1 MNRPPPPSYR
11 AQALKRRG
19 PKASRNT
26 WLRLFNTFPD
36 HPKWGVV
43 ASNADSTRAA
53 VIATVIKLLTV
64 ANKGHSRG
72 SVENFAP
79 EEWALTLDVPH
90 DEVVRIFDA
99 LHKCGW
105 IDQWFLVTW
114 DEHHP
119 ESEDPTRYDRVQ
131 RHRKKKREALDA
143 ERLARLRGLMPGDEK
158 PTLAAPAALRETAF
172 QSSETAFHRKSIGGA
187 GTYDRPRNG
196 VSTVI
201 ETPRSEPDKE
211 RGLSEEGCGEGQ
223 IARTDD
229 LVWLYGRGGE
239 GGRGLFMVMQGCAR
253 RSELYARNLI
263 LNWLREVGDDAA
275 CLKGIIEA
283 VDGQATGP
291 AYEGLV
297 SQHLTAARD
306 LAAGSPRLPLPPL
319 PVTRARGS

>member
-1 MNRPPPPSYR
+1 MNRPPPTYR
-11 AQALKRRG
+11 SQALQRRG

-43 ASNADSTRAA
+43 ASNAGSTRAA

-79 EEWALTLDVPH
+79 EEWALTLNVPH
-90 DEVVRIFDA
+90 DEVVRIFDV

-143 ERLARLRGLMPGDEK
+143 ERLARLRALMPGDEK
-158 PTLAAPAALRETAF
+158 PAVAAPAVPRETAF
-172 QSSETAFHRKSIGGA
+172 QSSETAFHRNRVGGVVA
-187 GTYDRPRNG
+187 YERARNG

-211 RGLSEEGCGEGQ
+211 RALSEEGCGEDQ
-223 IARTDD
+223 IARVDD
-229 LVWLYGRGGE
+229 LLWLYGRGGE
-239 GGRGLFMVMQGCAR
+239 GGRGLFLVMRAIGR
-253 RSELYARNLI
+253 GSEIYARHLI
-263 LNWLREVGDDAA
+263 GGWLRELGDDAA
-275 CLKGIIEA
+275 ALHRIIEA
-283 VDGQATGP
+283 VSGQATGS
-291 AYEGLV
+291 AYQQLMAQTV
-297 SQHLTAARD
+297 ASARD
-306 LAAGSPRLPLPPL
+306 QAAGSPRLPLPPT
-319 PVTRARGS
+319 PVAKATGG